1 MHRRRVLGID
11 PGLGRCGWAIVTVE
25 GGKEVLNGSGCI
37 STGTKESPAI
47 RLLQLDH
54 EVDEVI
60 KKFQPEALA
69 IEKLFFTK
77 NVTTAMAVS
86 QARGVILLAA
96 ARHHLPVVE
105 LSPTTVKQSITGYG
119 RAEKRDIALMIDR
132 LMRLPKRRRT
142 DDEYDAIGIAL
153 TSAHQRTW

>member
-1 MHRRRVLGID
+1 MHKRRVLGID
-11 PGLGRCGWAIVTVE
+11 PGLGRCGWAVVTVE
-25 GGKEVLNGSGCI
+25 GGKEVLDGSGCFTT
-37 STGTKESPAI
+37 STKNSPAE
-47 RLLQLDH
+47 RLRQLDRDI
-54 EVDEVI
+54 DEVV

-86 QARGVILLAA
+86 QARGVILLGA
-96 ARHHLPVVE
+96 ARYGLPVVE

-132 LMRLPKRRRT
+132 LLHLPKRRRT